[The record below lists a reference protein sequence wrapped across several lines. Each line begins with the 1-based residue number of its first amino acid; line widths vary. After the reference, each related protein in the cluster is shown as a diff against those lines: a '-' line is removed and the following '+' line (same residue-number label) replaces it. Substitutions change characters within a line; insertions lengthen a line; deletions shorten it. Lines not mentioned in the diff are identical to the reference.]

1 MIDEQILVK
10 NGKFISSENIIENDD
25 CWEFINNDP
34 QIYIRFNESI
44 KGMRLKFDGINAI
57 DEIFNAIV
65 YYRNFNEIFKEEN
78 KVHFKLNTKEKSVH
92 EIHFFNEVDEIRL
105 DIHDLNAVIKIDT
118 IKIEPLTNQDTILTC
133 LKKNINENDTDDKI
147 VLLTHDLT
155 E

>member
-57 DEIFNAIV
+57 LIAYKSGSKITTANTIFATTRKTVLLLLFASAFVFI
-65 YYRNFNEIFKEEN
+65 
-78 KVHFKLNTKEKSVH
+78 L
-92 EIHFFNEVDEIRL
+92 FFNSNNSSVVIRPSTG
-105 DIHDLNAVIKIDT
+105 IA
-118 IKIEPLTNQDTILTC
+118 ILS
-133 LKKNINENDTDDKI
+133 I
-147 VLLTHDLT
+147 
-155 E
+155 